1 MTNIIAKLP
10 FHTNEERFNIGYNK
24 ATLTLLSCL
33 VAIIIF
39 NIKFGYNKATLT
51 LLSCLAVTYLSNIQ
65 LFIMNKKK
73 IINDPVYGFIEI
85 SFEIL
90 FDLMEHPFFQR
101 LRRIKQLGLTN
112 YVYPGATHT
121 RFQHALGSMH
131 LTQMAIHVL
140 RSKKIEITEEEEE
153 ASLAAILLHDI
164 GHGPFSHAL
173 EESIIQ
179 GVHHEEISLLYMQE
193 LNRDLNDRL
202 NLAIRI
208 FTGNYPKQF
217 LYQLISGQLDMDRMD
232 YLKRDSFFTGVT
244 EGVIGSDRIVRM
256 LNVVNDRLVVDH
268 KGIYSIEK
276 FLIARRLMY
285 WQVYLHKTVLSS
297 EILLMKV
304 LQRARKLSVAG
315 DDLFC
320 TPALSHFLHNPVKRE
335 DFTSNRKEGRMLL
348 NRFALLDD
356 NDVMSSAKAWTSHP
370 DPVLS
375 KLCTNLINRKLSRI
389 EIRDSPI
396 PDDYLEKIQSD
407 VSRQYG
413 IAEEDLEY
421 FIYSDQISNYAYSPE
436 DEHIHILY
444 PGGEIRDIAEAS
456 DLLDISVLSK
466 TFRKYFLYYPK

>member
-1 MTNIIAKLP
+1 
-10 FHTNEERFNIGYNK
+10 
-24 ATLTLLSCL
+24 
-33 VAIIIF
+33 
-39 NIKFGYNKATLT
+39 
-51 LLSCLAVTYLSNIQ
+51 
-65 LFIMNKKK
+65 MNKKK
-73 IINDPVYGFIEI
+73 IINDPVYGFIKI

-101 LRRIKQLGLTN
+101 LRRIKQLGLTY

-131 LTQMAIHVL
+131 LMETAIQVL
-140 RSKKIEITEEEEE
+140 RSKMIEVTEEEEE

-179 GVHHEEISLLYMQE
+179 GVHHEEISRLYMQE
-193 LNRDLNDRL
+193 LNRDFDGRL
-202 NLAIRI
+202 DLAIRI
-208 FTGNYPKQF
+208 FTGNYPKKF
-217 LYQLISGQLDMDRMD
+217 LHQLISGQLDMDRMD

-256 LNVVNDRLVVDH
+256 LNVVDDQLVVDR

-304 LQRARKLSVAG
+304 LQRARKMAEKG
-315 DDLFC
+315 DELFC
-320 TPALSHFLHNPVKRE
+320 TPALGHFLHNPVSRE
-335 DFTSNRKEGRMLL
+335 DFTTSRSEGRMLL
-348 NRFALLDD
+348 DRFALLDD
-356 NDVMSSAKAWTSHP
+356 NDVMASAKAWTSHP
-370 DPVLS
+370 DRILS
-375 KLCTNLINRKLSRI
+375 LLCTNLINRKLARI
-389 EIRDSPI
+389 EIRDRPI
-396 PDDYLEKIQSD
+396 PKDYLEQIRGD
-407 VSRQYG
+407 VMTRYG
-413 IAEEDLEY
+413 ITEDELEY
-421 FIYSDQISNYAYSPE
+421 FIYADQISNYAYSPE

-444 PGGEIRDIAEAS
+444 PGGELRDIAEAS